1 MKATKD
7 TTPFELIDEGL
18 DNNPYFKREYP
29 MVRDGSPLCWA
40 FYVQMVPTMCEQE
53 VINNFFQNLSHPGD
67 PLFQHLN
74 DLVLE
79 PHEHKDLAAYLLK
92 TYQLLDASMC
102 SDIEEFANAFTNA
115 VETIY
120 GEQDDFAMP
129 TDNPIWDATVSN
141 VPSAPRSMAILGLF
155 IDDFSPD
162 NLEATLHNQIPSQR
176 MYSNP
181 STSERVVEVEKQRM
195 YAARVAALTEIFKL
209 CDTIFNEEKHELDP
223 QTLSIIVEDIN
234 NKHMNTPELPDWA
247 ITKPAREPKEP
258 KPVMPTVP
266 NVEPKPAVP
275 PAPKAE
281 PVVPPAPKVEP
292 KPVVPP
298 APNVEPKPTVPPPA
312 PKAEPVVPPA
322 PKVEPKP
329 VIPPAPKVEP
339 KPAALPAPKVEP
351 KPVIPPAPKVEP
363 KPAVL
368 PAPKVEP
375 KPAALPAPKVEP
387 KPVVPP
393 APKVEPKP
401 VVPPAP
407 KVEPKP
413 VVPPAPKVEPKAVVP
428 PGGVVVSE
436 EPAPTAPAA
445 PAPVVPATAA
455 PAAGD
460 DSDLGD
466 IVIGEPEP
474 EEIPSEE
481 PAADEDSSS
490 LDGDMDKGA
499 LPPGT
504 PAASARRINV
514 PQQVLMEI
522 YNHAGSREQI
532 TDALRHVE
540 QDIMDNTPNAQFLV
554 RFVPGVTQE
563 VIKDILVNRTASGRY
578 INRSTGR
585 TGDAIPHT
593 NLTGGSTYTAG
604 TRTRA
609 LGPVEVPPGF
619 AQENSS
625 VLWDEPVITTMG
637 YPFINFGAPE
647 IYTIL
652 KDKDEKRVKQAYKK
666 LKKQLKKVGL
676 SDPIKV
682 LKDFKNSAGVPCAI
696 NRLTVDSSD
705 LLETGNA
712 NILATVYP
720 RAASTIRAAIGTIPL
735 TRDFIVEMYKVL
747 SPTKGARIY
756 MDALGMS
763 EDEYADT
770 LNTEGRPPIYIFI
783 PKEKLSFKKAPAGF
797 IARLFTS
804 SKKPTLVEAKIG
816 THSGG
821 FVMPFKT
828 AQMLFT
834 EI

>member
-1 MKATKD
+1 MIEPITTKFDEKAKDDPTKKVKTILGKSDPNQVRHKVFVGTDPRVWDVIYLQLANAGVSQETINEVYDDVRGGTLNLEPNPLALHLLARYKLAELNSSDDANSVLETLSNAFDVIGNHGEFLHHPSLETLEDSNPDAYQALGILSLFSPEISETVQTTDTDDKDRLMAAANMAAKCVNAEVPLTDDNIKQIEGTLTGDIKVAHSAGMPNKATS
-7 TTPFELIDEGL
+7 TPGGL
-18 DNNPYFKREYP
+18 PPVSNSSEADLDLGDIIPKSRKKSKPVKEEHP
-29 MVRDGSPLCWA
+29 
-40 FYVQMVPTMCEQE
+40 VP
-53 VINNFFQNLSHPGD
+53 V
-67 PLFQHLN
+67 
-74 DLVLE
+74 
-79 PHEHKDLAAYLLK
+79 A
-92 TYQLLDASMC
+92 
-102 SDIEEFANAFTNA
+102 EEKPA
-115 VETIY
+115 VET
-120 GEQDDFAMP
+120 P
-129 TDNPIWDATVSN
+129 
-141 VPSAPRSMAILGLF
+141 APPMG
-155 IDDFSPD
+155 
-162 NLEATLHNQIPSQR
+162 
-176 MYSNP
+176 
-181 STSERVVEVEKQRM
+181 
-195 YAARVAALTEIFKL
+195 
-209 CDTIFNEEKHELDP
+209 
-223 QTLSIIVEDIN
+223 
-234 NKHMNTPELPDWA
+234 
-247 ITKPAREPKEP
+247 TKPISASSKPPVDIEPPATPPEIP
-258 KPVMPTVP
+258 PEV
-266 NVEPKPAVP
+266 KPAEP
-275 PAPKAE
+275 PT
-281 PVVPPAPKVEP
+281 PKVEP

-298 APNVEPKPTVPPPA
+298 AP
-312 PKAEPVVPPA
+312 
-322 PKVEPKP
+322 KVEPT
-329 VIPPAPKVEP
+329 
-339 KPAALPAPKVEP
+339 
-351 KPVIPPAPKVEP
+351 
-363 KPAVL
+363 
-368 PAPKVEP
+368 
-375 KPAALPAPKVEP
+375 
-387 KPVVPP
+387 PVVPP

-407 KVEPKP
+407 KAKPKPVIPPSQKAEPKPVVPSSPKVEPKP
-413 VVPPAPKVEPKAVVP
+413 VVPPATKAEPKSTD
-428 PGGVVVSE
+428 GVAVSE
-436 EPAPTAPAA
+436 EPVPTAPTAPEA
-445 PAPVVPATAA
+445 PAATAA
-455 PAAGD
+455 SD
-460 DSDLGD
+460 DLSG
-466 IVIGEPEP
+466 IVINETEP
-474 EEIPSEE
+474 EEIPVSEK
-481 PAADEDSSS
+481 PARAELPVDSGDS
-490 LDGDMDKGA
+490 DNDMDKGA

-504 PAASARRINV
+504 PAAPARRINV

-522 YNHAGSREQI
+522 YSHAGSREQI
-532 TDALRHVE
+532 TDALRQVE

-563 VIKDILVNRTASGRY
+563 IIKDILTNRTDSGRY
-578 INRSTGR
+578 INRSAGR

-682 LKDFKNSAGVPCAI
+682 LKDFKNSVGVPCAI
-696 NRLTVDSSD
+696 NRLTIDSSD

-712 NILATVYP
+712 NVLATVYP

-828 AQMLFT
+828 TQMLFT

>member
-1 MKATKD
+1 MKAIKD
-7 TTPFELIDEGL
+7 ATPFELIDERL

-29 MVRDGSPLCWA
+29 MVRGGSPLCWA

-53 VINNFFQNLSHPGD
+53 VINNFFQNLSHPED

-92 TYQLLDASMC
+92 TYQLLDASMGT
-102 SDIEEFANAFTNA
+102 DIEEFANAFTNA

-120 GEQDDFAMP
+120 GERDDFAMP

-162 NLEATLHNQIPSQR
+162 NLEATMHNQIPSQR

-195 YAARVAALTEIFKL
+195 YAARVAALTQIFKL

-234 NKHMNTPELPDWA
+234 NKYMNTPELPDWA
-247 ITKPAREPKEP
+247 ITKPARIPKEP
-258 KPVMPTVP
+258 KPVVP
-266 NVEPKPAVP
+266 PAPKVEPKPVVP

-298 APNVEPKPTVPPPA
+298 APKVEPKPVVPPTPKVEPKPAVPPTPKVEPKPVTPTTPKMEPKPAVLPA
-312 PKAEPVVPPA
+312 PKVEPKPVVPPA

-351 KPVIPPAPKVEP
+351 KPA
-363 KPAVL
+363 
-368 PAPKVEP
+368 
-375 KPAALPAPKVEP
+375 
-387 KPVVPP
+387 VPP
-393 APKVEPKP
+393 APKADAKP
-401 VVPPAP
+401 AD
-407 KVEPKP
+407 
-413 VVPPAPKVEPKAVVP
+413 
-428 PGGVVVSE
+428 GVAVSE
-436 EPAPTAPAA
+436 EPVPTAPTAPTA
-445 PAPVVPATAA
+445 PEA
-455 PAAGD
+455 PAAPDASD
-460 DSDLGD
+460 DLSG
-466 IVIGEPEP
+466 IVINETEP
-474 EEIPSEE
+474 EEIPVSEK
-481 PAADEDSSS
+481 PASAELPVDSGDS
-490 LDGDMDKGA
+490 DNDMDKGA

-504 PAASARRINV
+504 PAAPARRINV

-532 TDALRHVE
+532 TDALRQVE

-563 VIKDILVNRTASGRY
+563 IIKDILVNRTASGRY
-578 INRSTGR
+578 VNRSAGR

-625 VLWDEPVITTMG
+625 VLWDDPVITTMG

-682 LKDFKNSAGVPCAI
+682 LKDFKNSVGVPCAI
-696 NRLTVDSSD
+696 NRLTIDSSD

-712 NILATVYP
+712 NVLATVYP
-720 RAASTIRAAIGTIPL
+720 RATSTMQAAIGTIPL

-747 SPTKGARIY
+747 SPTKGAKIY
-756 MDALGMS
+756 MDTLGMT

-783 PKEKLSFKKAPAGF
+783 PKEKLRFKKAPAGF

-804 SKKPTLVEAKIG
+804 NKKPTLVETKIG

-828 AQMLFT
+828 TQILFT
-834 EI
+834 EL

>member
-1 MKATKD
+1 MKAMKD
-7 TTPFELIDEGL
+7 ATPFELIDEEL
-18 DNNPYFKREYP
+18 ENNPYFKREYP
-29 MVRDGSPLCWA
+29 MVRGGSPLCWA
-40 FYVQMVPTMCEQE
+40 FYVQMVPTLCDQE
-53 VINNFFQNLSHPGD
+53 VINNFFQNLSHPED

-92 TYQLLDASMC
+92 TYQLIDASMGN
-102 SDIEEFANAFTNA
+102 DIEEFANVFTNA

-120 GEQDDFAMP
+120 GERDDFAMP

-176 MYSNP
+176 MYGSP

-195 YAARVAALTEIFKL
+195 YAARVAALTQIFKL
-209 CDTIFNEEKHELDP
+209 CDTIFDEEKHELDP

-234 NKHMNTPELPDWA
+234 NKYMNTPELPDWA
-247 ITKPAREPKEP
+247 IDTPASKPDIPDTTAIE
-258 KPVMPTVP
+258 
-266 NVEPKPAVP
+266 
-275 PAPKAE
+275 
-281 PVVPPAPKVEP
+281 PPAPKVEP
-292 KPVVPP
+292 K
-298 APNVEPKPTVPPPA
+298 VEPKPVA
-312 PKAEPVVPPA
+312 PPA
-322 PKVEPKP
+322 PKVE
-329 VIPPAPKVEP
+329 
-339 KPAALPAPKVEP
+339 
-351 KPVIPPAPKVEP
+351 
-363 KPAVL
+363 
-368 PAPKVEP
+368 PKVEP

-393 APKVEPKP
+393 
-401 VVPPAP
+401 
-407 KVEPKP
+407 
-413 VVPPAPKVEPKAVVP
+413 
-428 PGGVVVSE
+428 GG
-436 EPAPTAPAA
+436 
-445 PAPVVPATAA
+445 
-455 PAAGD
+455 G
-460 DSDLGD
+460 DSDLGG
-466 IVIGEPEP
+466 IVIGEPESK
-474 EEIPSEE
+474 EIPTEE
-481 PAADEDSSS
+481 PAADADSGVLGGEMDED
-490 LDGDMDKGA
+490 A
-499 LPPGT
+499 LPPDT
-504 PAASARRINV
+504 PAAPARRINV
-514 PQQVLMEI
+514 PQRVLMEI
-522 YNHAGSREQI
+522 YNHASSRDQI

-563 VIKDILVNRTASGRY
+563 IIKDILVNRTASGRY

-593 NLTGGSTYTAG
+593 NLTGGSTYTAA

-609 LGPVEVPPGF
+609 IGPVEVPPGF

-625 VLWDEPVITTMG
+625 VLWDEPVITSMG

-652 KDKDEKRVKQAYKK
+652 KDKDEKRRKQAYKK

-682 LKDFKNSAGVPCAI
+682 LKDFKNSVGVPCAI
-696 NRLTVDSSD
+696 NRLTIDSSD

-712 NILATVYP
+712 NVLATVYP
-720 RAASTIRAAIGTIPL
+720 RATSTMQAAIGTIPL

-747 SPTKGARIY
+747 SPTKGAKIY
-756 MDALGMS
+756 MDTLGMT
-763 EDEYADT
+763 EDEYADM

-783 PKEKLSFKKAPAGF
+783 PKEKLRFKKAPAGF

-804 SKKPTLVEAKIG
+804 NKKPTLVEAKIG

-828 AQMLFT
+828 TRILFT
-834 EI
+834 EV

>member
-1 MKATKD
+1 MMIEPITTKFDEKAKDDPTKKVKTILGKSDPNQVRHKVFVGTDPRVWDVIYLQLANAGVSQETINEVYDDVRGGTLNLEPNPLALHLLARYKLAELNSRDDTNSVLETISDAFDIIGNHGEFPHNPSLETLEDTNPDAYQALGILSLFSPEISETVQTTDTDDKDRLMAAANMAARCVNAEVPLTDDNIKQIEGTLTGDIKIAHSADMSNKATS
-7 TTPFELIDEGL
+7 TPGGL
-18 DNNPYFKREYP
+18 PPVSNSSEADLDLGDIIPKSRKKTKPVKEEPPVPAEEENP
-29 MVRDGSPLCWA
+29 
-40 FYVQMVPTMCEQE
+40 
-53 VINNFFQNLSHPGD
+53 
-67 PLFQHLN
+67 
-74 DLVLE
+74 
-79 PHEHKDLAAYLLK
+79 
-92 TYQLLDASMC
+92 
-102 SDIEEFANAFTNA
+102 A
-115 VETIY
+115 VET
-120 GEQDDFAMP
+120 P
-129 TDNPIWDATVSN
+129 TPPMGTEPISVSSK
-141 VPSAPRSMAILGLF
+141 PP
-155 IDDFSPD
+155 
-162 NLEATLHNQIPSQR
+162 EIP
-176 MYSNP
+176 P
-181 STSERVVEVEKQRM
+181 EVKPVE
-195 YAARVAALTEIFKL
+195 
-209 CDTIFNEEKHELDP
+209 P
-223 QTLSIIVEDIN
+223 
-234 NKHMNTPELPDWA
+234 
-247 ITKPAREPKEP
+247 PAHQVEP
-258 KPVMPTVP
+258 KPVAPPSPKAEPKPIVP
-266 NVEPKPAVP
+266 PVPKVEPKPVVTPSPKVDPNPVVPAAPKIEPKPALTSAPKVEPKPAVP

-281 PVVPPAPKVEP
+281 A
-292 KPVVPP
+292 
-298 APNVEPKPTVPPPA
+298 
-312 PKAEPVVPPA
+312 
-322 PKVEPKP
+322 
-329 VIPPAPKVEP
+329 
-339 KPAALPAPKVEP
+339 KPAD
-351 KPVIPPAPKVEP
+351 
-363 KPAVL
+363 
-368 PAPKVEP
+368 
-375 KPAALPAPKVEP
+375 
-387 KPVVPP
+387 
-393 APKVEPKP
+393 
-401 VVPPAP
+401 
-407 KVEPKP
+407 
-413 VVPPAPKVEPKAVVP
+413 
-428 PGGVVVSE
+428 GVAVSE
-436 EPAPTAPAA
+436 EPVPTAPTDPEAPAA
-445 PAPVVPATAA
+445 PAAS
-455 PAAGD
+455 D
-460 DSDLGD
+460 DLSG
-466 IVIGEPEP
+466 IVINETEP
-474 EEIPSEE
+474 EEIPVSEK
-481 PAADEDSSS
+481 PARAELPVDSGDS
-490 LDGDMDKGA
+490 DNDMDKGA

-504 PAASARRINV
+504 PAAPARRINV

-532 TDALRHVE
+532 TDALRQVE

-554 RFVPGVTQE
+554 RFVPGITQE
-563 VIKDILVNRTASGRY
+563 IIKDILTNRTDSGRY
-578 INRSTGR
+578 INRSAGR

-720 RAASTIRAAIGTIPL
+720 RAASTMQAAIGTIPL

-756 MDALGMS
+756 MDTLGMT

-783 PKEKLSFKKAPAGF
+783 PKEKLRFKKAPAGF

-804 SKKPTLVEAKIG
+804 NKKPTLVEAKIG

-828 AQMLFT
+828 TQILFT
-834 EI
+834 EL

>member
-1 MKATKD
+1 MKAMKD
-7 TTPFELIDEGL
+7 ATPFELIDERL

-40 FYVQMVPTMCEQE
+40 FYVQMVPTMCEQK
-53 VINNFFQNLSHPGD
+53 VINNFFQNLSHPED
-67 PLFQHLN
+67 PLFQQLN

-92 TYQLLDASMC
+92 TYQLLDASMGI
-102 SDIEEFANAFTNA
+102 DIEEFANAFTNA
-115 VETIY
+115 LETIY
-120 GEQDDFAMP
+120 GERDDFVMP

-155 IDDFSPD
+155 IDEFSPD

-223 QTLSIIVEDIN
+223 QTFSIIVEDIN

-247 ITKPAREPKEP
+247 ITKPARIPKEP
-258 KPVMPTVP
+258 K
-266 NVEPKPAVP
+266 
-275 PAPKAE
+275 

-292 KPVVPP
+292 KHVVPP
-298 APNVEPKPTVPPPA
+298 AT
-312 PKAEPVVPPA
+312 
-322 PKVEPKP
+322 KVEPKP
-329 VIPPAPKVEP
+329 VVPPTPKVEP
-339 KPAALPAPKVEP
+339 KPAAL
-351 KPVIPPAPKVEP
+351 PAPKVEP

-387 KPVVPP
+387 KPAALP

-401 VVPPAP
+401 AVLPAP

-413 VVPPAPKVEPKAVVP
+413 AAIPAPKVEPKPAALPALKVEPKPVVTPAPKVEPKAVGDVI
-428 PGGVVVSE
+428 VSE
-436 EPAPTAPAA
+436 EPAPAAPAA
-445 PAPVVPATAA
+445 PAGAPVTTGTPPA
-455 PAAGD
+455 GG

-481 PAADEDSSS
+481 PAADADSSVS
-490 LDGDMDKGA
+490 DSDMDKGA

-504 PAASARRINV
+504 PAAPARRINV

-532 TDALRHVE
+532 TDALRQVE

-563 VIKDILVNRTASGRY
+563 IIKDILTNRTDSGRY
-578 INRSTGR
+578 INRSAGR
-585 TGDAIPHT
+585 TGDAIPYT

-756 MDALGMS
+756 MDTLGMT

-783 PKEKLSFKKAPAGF
+783 PKEKLRFKKAPAGF

-804 SKKPTLVEAKIG
+804 SKKPTLVESKIG

-828 AQMLFT
+828 TQILFT
-834 EI
+834 EL

>member
-1 MKATKD
+1 MMIEPITTKFYEKAKDDPTKKVKTILGKSDPNQVRHKVFVGTDPRVWDVIYLQLANAGVSQETINEVYDDVRGGTLNLEPNPLALHLLARYKLAELNSRDDTNSVLETISDAFDIIGNHGEFPHNPSLETLEDTNPDAYQALGILSLFSPEISETVQTTDTDDKDRLMAAANMAARCVNAEVPLTDDNIKQIEGTLTGDIKIAHSADMSNKATS
-7 TTPFELIDEGL
+7 TPGGL
-18 DNNPYFKREYP
+18 PPVSNSSEADLDLGDIIPKSRKKTKPVKEEPPVPAEEENP
-29 MVRDGSPLCWA
+29 
-40 FYVQMVPTMCEQE
+40 
-53 VINNFFQNLSHPGD
+53 
-67 PLFQHLN
+67 
-74 DLVLE
+74 
-79 PHEHKDLAAYLLK
+79 
-92 TYQLLDASMC
+92 
-102 SDIEEFANAFTNA
+102 A
-115 VETIY
+115 VET
-120 GEQDDFAMP
+120 P
-129 TDNPIWDATVSN
+129 TPPMGTEPISVSSK
-141 VPSAPRSMAILGLF
+141 PP
-155 IDDFSPD
+155 
-162 NLEATLHNQIPSQR
+162 EIP
-176 MYSNP
+176 P
-181 STSERVVEVEKQRM
+181 EVKPVEPHAHQV
-195 YAARVAALTEIFKL
+195 
-209 CDTIFNEEKHELDP
+209 
-223 QTLSIIVEDIN
+223 
-234 NKHMNTPELPDWA
+234 
-247 ITKPAREPKEP
+247 EP
-258 KPVMPTVP
+258 KPVAPPSPKAEPKPIVP
-266 NVEPKPAVP
+266 PVPKVEPKPVVTPSPKVDPNPVVPAAPKIEPKPALTSAPKVEPKPAVP

-281 PVVPPAPKVEP
+281 A
-292 KPVVPP
+292 
-298 APNVEPKPTVPPPA
+298 
-312 PKAEPVVPPA
+312 
-322 PKVEPKP
+322 
-329 VIPPAPKVEP
+329 
-339 KPAALPAPKVEP
+339 KPAD
-351 KPVIPPAPKVEP
+351 
-363 KPAVL
+363 
-368 PAPKVEP
+368 
-375 KPAALPAPKVEP
+375 
-387 KPVVPP
+387 
-393 APKVEPKP
+393 
-401 VVPPAP
+401 
-407 KVEPKP
+407 
-413 VVPPAPKVEPKAVVP
+413 
-428 PGGVVVSE
+428 GVAVSE
-436 EPAPTAPAA
+436 EPVPTAPTDPEAPAA
-445 PAPVVPATAA
+445 PAAS
-455 PAAGD
+455 D
-460 DSDLGD
+460 DLSG
-466 IVIGEPEP
+466 IVINETEP
-474 EEIPSEE
+474 EEIPVSEK
-481 PAADEDSSS
+481 PARAELPVDSGDS
-490 LDGDMDKGA
+490 DNDMDKGA

-504 PAASARRINV
+504 PAAPARRINV

-532 TDALRHVE
+532 TDALRQVE

-554 RFVPGVTQE
+554 RFVPGITQE
-563 VIKDILVNRTASGRY
+563 IIKDILANRTDSGRY
-578 INRSTGR
+578 INRSAGR

-720 RAASTIRAAIGTIPL
+720 RATSTMQAAIGTIPL

-756 MDALGMS
+756 MDTLGMT

-783 PKEKLSFKKAPAGF
+783 PKEKLRFKKAPAGF

-804 SKKPTLVEAKIG
+804 NKKPTLVEAKIG

-828 AQMLFT
+828 TQILFT
-834 EI
+834 EL

>member
-1 MKATKD
+1 MFVDTDPRVWDVVYLQLANAGVSQETINEVYDDVRGGTLNLEPNPLALHLLARYKLAELNSRDDTNSVLETISDAFDIIGNHGEFPHNPSLETLEDTNPDAYQALGILSLFSPEISETVQTTDTDDKDRLMAAANMATKCVNAEVPLTDDNIKQIEGTLTGDIKVAHSAGMPNKATS
-7 TTPFELIDEGL
+7 TPGGL
-18 DNNPYFKREYP
+18 PPVSNSSEADLDLDDIIPKSRKKTKPVKEEP
-29 MVRDGSPLCWA
+29 P
-40 FYVQMVPTMCEQE
+40 VP
-53 VINNFFQNLSHPGD
+53 
-67 PLFQHLN
+67 
-74 DLVLE
+74 
-79 PHEHKDLAAYLLK
+79 A
-92 TYQLLDASMC
+92 
-102 SDIEEFANAFTNA
+102 EEEKPA
-115 VETIY
+115 VETPAPPM
-120 GEQDDFAMP
+120 GTE
-129 TDNPIWDATVSN
+129 PISVSSKPPADIEPPAT
-141 VPSAPRSMAILGLF
+141 PPEI
-155 IDDFSPD
+155 SP
-162 NLEATLHNQIPSQR
+162 
-176 MYSNP
+176 
-181 STSERVVEVEKQRM
+181 EV
-195 YAARVAALTEIFKL
+195 
-209 CDTIFNEEKHELDP
+209 
-223 QTLSIIVEDIN
+223 
-234 NKHMNTPELPDWA
+234 
-247 ITKPAREPKEP
+247 KPAEPPTPQVEP
-258 KPVMPTVP
+258 KPVVQPSP
-266 NVEPKPAVP
+266 KVEPKPIVPPSPKVDPKPAGTTFPKAESKPVVPSSLKVEPKQVVP

-281 PVVPPAPKVEP
+281 A
-292 KPVVPP
+292 
-298 APNVEPKPTVPPPA
+298 
-312 PKAEPVVPPA
+312 
-322 PKVEPKP
+322 
-329 VIPPAPKVEP
+329 
-339 KPAALPAPKVEP
+339 KPAD
-351 KPVIPPAPKVEP
+351 
-363 KPAVL
+363 
-368 PAPKVEP
+368 
-375 KPAALPAPKVEP
+375 
-387 KPVVPP
+387 
-393 APKVEPKP
+393 
-401 VVPPAP
+401 
-407 KVEPKP
+407 
-413 VVPPAPKVEPKAVVP
+413 
-428 PGGVVVSE
+428 GVAVSE
-436 EPAPTAPAA
+436 EPVPTAPTAPEAPAA
-445 PAPVVPATAA
+445 PAAS
-455 PAAGD
+455 D
-460 DSDLGD
+460 DLSG
-466 IVIGEPEP
+466 IVINETEP
-474 EEIPSEE
+474 EEIPVSEK
-481 PAADEDSSS
+481 PARAELPVDSGDS
-490 LDGDMDKGA
+490 DNDMDKGA

-504 PAASARRINV
+504 PAAPARRINV

-532 TDALRHVE
+532 TDALRQVE

-563 VIKDILVNRTASGRY
+563 IIKDILTNRTDSGRY
-578 INRSTGR
+578 INRSAGR

-593 NLTGGSTYTAG
+593 NLTGGSTYTAA

-682 LKDFKNSAGVPCAI
+682 LKDFKNSVGVPCAI
-696 NRLTVDSSD
+696 NRLTIDSSD

-712 NILATVYP
+712 NVLATVYP
-720 RAASTIRAAIGTIPL
+720 RATSTMQAAIGTIPL

-828 AQMLFT
+828 TQMLFT
-834 EI
+834 EL

>member
-1 MKATKD
+1 MMIEPITTKFDEKAKDDPTKKVKTILGKSDPNQVRHKVFVGTDPRVWDVIYLQLANAGVSQETINEVYDDVRGGTLNLEPNPLALHLLARYKLAELNSMDDTNSVLETISDAFDIIGNHGEFPHNPSLETLEDTNPDAYQALGILSLFSPEISETVQTTDTDDKDRLMAAANMAARCVNAEVPLTDDNIKQIEGTLTGDIKIAHSADMSNKATS
-7 TTPFELIDEGL
+7 TPGGL
-18 DNNPYFKREYP
+18 PPVSNSSEADLDLGDIIPKSRKKTKPVKEEP
-29 MVRDGSPLCWA
+29 P
-40 FYVQMVPTMCEQE
+40 VP
-53 VINNFFQNLSHPGD
+53 
-67 PLFQHLN
+67 
-74 DLVLE
+74 
-79 PHEHKDLAAYLLK
+79 A
-92 TYQLLDASMC
+92 
-102 SDIEEFANAFTNA
+102 EEEKPA
-115 VETIY
+115 VET
-120 GEQDDFAMP
+120 P
-129 TDNPIWDATVSN
+129 TPPMGAEPISVSSK
-141 VPSAPRSMAILGLF
+141 PP
-155 IDDFSPD
+155 
-162 NLEATLHNQIPSQR
+162 EIP
-176 MYSNP
+176 P
-181 STSERVVEVEKQRM
+181 EVKPVE
-195 YAARVAALTEIFKL
+195 
-209 CDTIFNEEKHELDP
+209 P
-223 QTLSIIVEDIN
+223 
-234 NKHMNTPELPDWA
+234 
-247 ITKPAREPKEP
+247 PAHQVEP
-258 KPVMPTVP
+258 KPVAPPSPKAEPKPIVP
-266 NVEPKPAVP
+266 PVPKVEPKPVVTPSPKVDPNPVVSAAPKIEPKPALTSAPKVEPKPAVP

-281 PVVPPAPKVEP
+281 A
-292 KPVVPP
+292 
-298 APNVEPKPTVPPPA
+298 
-312 PKAEPVVPPA
+312 
-322 PKVEPKP
+322 
-329 VIPPAPKVEP
+329 
-339 KPAALPAPKVEP
+339 KPAD
-351 KPVIPPAPKVEP
+351 
-363 KPAVL
+363 
-368 PAPKVEP
+368 
-375 KPAALPAPKVEP
+375 
-387 KPVVPP
+387 
-393 APKVEPKP
+393 
-401 VVPPAP
+401 
-407 KVEPKP
+407 
-413 VVPPAPKVEPKAVVP
+413 
-428 PGGVVVSE
+428 GVAVSE
-436 EPAPTAPAA
+436 EPVPTAPTAPEAPAA
-445 PAPVVPATAA
+445 PAAS
-455 PAAGD
+455 D
-460 DSDLGD
+460 DLSG
-466 IVIGEPEP
+466 IVINETEP
-474 EEIPSEE
+474 EEIPVSEK
-481 PAADEDSSS
+481 PARAELPVDSGDS
-490 LDGDMDKGA
+490 DNDMDKGA

-504 PAASARRINV
+504 PAAPARRINV

-532 TDALRHVE
+532 TDALRQVE

-554 RFVPGVTQE
+554 RVVPGVTQE
-563 VIKDILVNRTASGRY
+563 IIKDILTNRTDSGRY
-578 INRSTGR
+578 INRSAGR

-756 MDALGMS
+756 MDTLGMT

-783 PKEKLSFKKAPAGF
+783 PKEKLRFKKAPAGF

-804 SKKPTLVEAKIG
+804 NKKPTLVESKIG

-828 AQMLFT
+828 TQILFT
-834 EI
+834 EL

>member
-1 MKATKD
+1 MMIEPITTKFDEKAKDDPTKKVKTILGKSDPNQVRHKVFVGTDPRVWDVIYLQLANAGVSQETINEVYDDVRGGTLNLEPNPLALHLLARYKLAELNSMDDTNSVLETISDAFDIIGNHGEFPHNPSLETLEDTNPDAYQALGILSLFSPEISETVQTTDTDDKDRLMAAANMAARCVNAEVPLTDDNIKQIEGTLTGDIKIAHSADMSNKATS
-7 TTPFELIDEGL
+7 TPGGL
-18 DNNPYFKREYP
+18 PPVSNSSEADLDLGDIIPKSRKKTKPVKEEP
-29 MVRDGSPLCWA
+29 P
-40 FYVQMVPTMCEQE
+40 VP
-53 VINNFFQNLSHPGD
+53 
-67 PLFQHLN
+67 
-74 DLVLE
+74 
-79 PHEHKDLAAYLLK
+79 A
-92 TYQLLDASMC
+92 
-102 SDIEEFANAFTNA
+102 EEEKPA
-115 VETIY
+115 VET
-120 GEQDDFAMP
+120 P
-129 TDNPIWDATVSN
+129 TPPMGAEPISVSSK
-141 VPSAPRSMAILGLF
+141 PP
-155 IDDFSPD
+155 
-162 NLEATLHNQIPSQR
+162 EIP
-176 MYSNP
+176 P
-181 STSERVVEVEKQRM
+181 EVKPVE
-195 YAARVAALTEIFKL
+195 
-209 CDTIFNEEKHELDP
+209 P
-223 QTLSIIVEDIN
+223 
-234 NKHMNTPELPDWA
+234 
-247 ITKPAREPKEP
+247 PAHQVEP
-258 KPVMPTVP
+258 KPVAPPSPKAEPQPIVP
-266 NVEPKPAVP
+266 PVPKVEPKPVVTPSPKVDPNPVVPAAPKIEPKPALTSAPKVEPKPAVP

-281 PVVPPAPKVEP
+281 A
-292 KPVVPP
+292 
-298 APNVEPKPTVPPPA
+298 
-312 PKAEPVVPPA
+312 
-322 PKVEPKP
+322 
-329 VIPPAPKVEP
+329 
-339 KPAALPAPKVEP
+339 KPAD
-351 KPVIPPAPKVEP
+351 
-363 KPAVL
+363 
-368 PAPKVEP
+368 
-375 KPAALPAPKVEP
+375 
-387 KPVVPP
+387 
-393 APKVEPKP
+393 
-401 VVPPAP
+401 
-407 KVEPKP
+407 
-413 VVPPAPKVEPKAVVP
+413 
-428 PGGVVVSE
+428 GVAVSE
-436 EPAPTAPAA
+436 EPVPTAPTAPEAPAA
-445 PAPVVPATAA
+445 PAAS
-455 PAAGD
+455 D
-460 DSDLGD
+460 DLSG
-466 IVIGEPEP
+466 IVINETEP
-474 EEIPSEE
+474 EEIPVSEK
-481 PAADEDSSS
+481 PARAELPVDSGDS
-490 LDGDMDKGA
+490 DNDMDKGA

-504 PAASARRINV
+504 PAAPARRINV

-532 TDALRHVE
+532 TDALRQVE

-554 RFVPGVTQE
+554 RVVPGVTQE
-563 VIKDILVNRTASGRY
+563 IIKDILTNRTDSGRY
-578 INRSTGR
+578 INRSAGR

-756 MDALGMS
+756 MDTLGMT

-783 PKEKLSFKKAPAGF
+783 PKEKLRFKKAPAGF

-804 SKKPTLVEAKIG
+804 NKKPTLVESKIG

-828 AQMLFT
+828 TQILFT
-834 EI
+834 EL

>member
-1 MKATKD
+1 MMIKPITTKNDETANDDAIKTVKNKEGKTKKVNTLLGKYDPNQVRRKVFIDTDPRVWDVIYLQLANAGVSQETINEVYDDVRGGTLNLEPNPLALHLLARYKLAELNSRDDTNSVLETISDAFDIIGNHGEFPHNPSLETLEDTNPDAYQALGILSLFSPEISETVQTTDTDDKDRLMAAANMAARCVNAEVPLTDDNIKQIEGTLTGDIKVAHSAGMPNKATS
-7 TTPFELIDEGL
+7 TPGGL
-18 DNNPYFKREYP
+18 PPVSNSSEADLDLGDIIPKSRKKTKPVKEEP
-29 MVRDGSPLCWA
+29 P
-40 FYVQMVPTMCEQE
+40 VP
-53 VINNFFQNLSHPGD
+53 
-67 PLFQHLN
+67 
-74 DLVLE
+74 
-79 PHEHKDLAAYLLK
+79 A
-92 TYQLLDASMC
+92 
-102 SDIEEFANAFTNA
+102 EEEKPA
-115 VETIY
+115 VET
-120 GEQDDFAMP
+120 P
-129 TDNPIWDATVSN
+129 TPPMGTEPI
-141 VPSAPRSMAILGLF
+141 SASSKP
-155 IDDFSPD
+155 P
-162 NLEATLHNQIPSQR
+162 EIP
-176 MYSNP
+176 P
-181 STSERVVEVEKQRM
+181 EVKPVE
-195 YAARVAALTEIFKL
+195 
-209 CDTIFNEEKHELDP
+209 P
-223 QTLSIIVEDIN
+223 
-234 NKHMNTPELPDWA
+234 
-247 ITKPAREPKEP
+247 PAHQVEP
-258 KPVMPTVP
+258 KPVAPPSPKAEPKPIVP
-266 NVEPKPAVP
+266 PVPKVEPKPVVTPSPKVDPNPVVPAAPKIEPKPALTSVPKVEPKPAVP

-281 PVVPPAPKVEP
+281 A
-292 KPVVPP
+292 
-298 APNVEPKPTVPPPA
+298 
-312 PKAEPVVPPA
+312 
-322 PKVEPKP
+322 
-329 VIPPAPKVEP
+329 
-339 KPAALPAPKVEP
+339 KPAD
-351 KPVIPPAPKVEP
+351 
-363 KPAVL
+363 
-368 PAPKVEP
+368 
-375 KPAALPAPKVEP
+375 
-387 KPVVPP
+387 
-393 APKVEPKP
+393 
-401 VVPPAP
+401 
-407 KVEPKP
+407 
-413 VVPPAPKVEPKAVVP
+413 
-428 PGGVVVSE
+428 GVTVSE
-436 EPAPTAPAA
+436 EPVPTAPTAPEAPAA
-445 PAPVVPATAA
+445 PAAS
-455 PAAGD
+455 D
-460 DSDLGD
+460 DLSG
-466 IVIGEPEP
+466 IVINEPEP
-474 EEIPSEE
+474 EEIPVSEK
-481 PAADEDSSS
+481 PASAELPVDSGDS
-490 LDGDMDKGA
+490 DNDMDKGA

-504 PAASARRINV
+504 PAAPARRINV

-532 TDALRHVE
+532 TDALRQVE

-563 VIKDILVNRTASGRY
+563 IIKDILTNRTDSGRY
-578 INRSTGR
+578 INRSAGR

-696 NRLTVDSSD
+696 NRLTIDSSD

-712 NILATVYP
+712 NVLATVYP
-720 RAASTIRAAIGTIPL
+720 RATSTMQAAIGTIPL

-756 MDALGMS
+756 MDTLGMT

-783 PKEKLSFKKAPAGF
+783 PKEKLRFKKAPAGF

-804 SKKPTLVEAKIG
+804 NKKPTLVEAKIG

-828 AQMLFT
+828 TQMLFT

>member
-1 MKATKD
+1 MKAIKD
-7 TTPFELIDEGL
+7 ATPFELIDERL

-29 MVRDGSPLCWA
+29 MVRGGSPLCWA

-53 VINNFFQNLSHPGD
+53 VINNFFQNLSHPEV

-92 TYQLLDASMC
+92 TYQLLDASMGT
-102 SDIEEFANAFTNA
+102 DIEEFANAFTNA

-120 GEQDDFAMP
+120 GERDDFAMP

-195 YAARVAALTEIFKL
+195 YAARVAALTQIFKL

-234 NKHMNTPELPDWA
+234 NKYMNTPELPDWA
-247 ITKPAREPKEP
+247 ITKPARIPKEP
-258 KPVMPTVP
+258 KPV
-266 NVEPKPAVP
+266 VP

-298 APNVEPKPTVPPPA
+298 APKVEPKPVVPPTPKVEPKHAVPPTPKVEPKPVTPTTPKMEPKPVAPTAPKVEPKPAVLPA
-312 PKAEPVVPPA
+312 PKVEPKPVVPPA

-351 KPVIPPAPKVEP
+351 KPA
-363 KPAVL
+363 
-368 PAPKVEP
+368 
-375 KPAALPAPKVEP
+375 
-387 KPVVPP
+387 VPP
-393 APKVEPKP
+393 APKADAKH
-401 VVPPAP
+401 AD
-407 KVEPKP
+407 
-413 VVPPAPKVEPKAVVP
+413 
-428 PGGVVVSE
+428 GVAVSE
-436 EPAPTAPAA
+436 EPVPTAPTAPTAPEAPAA
-445 PAPVVPATAA
+445 PAAS
-455 PAAGD
+455 D
-460 DSDLGD
+460 DLSG
-466 IVIGEPEP
+466 IVINETEP
-474 EEIPSEE
+474 EEIPVSEK
-481 PAADEDSSS
+481 PASAELPVDSGDS
-490 LDGDMDKGA
+490 DNDMDKGA

-504 PAASARRINV
+504 PAAPARRINV

-532 TDALRHVE
+532 TDALRQVE

-563 VIKDILVNRTASGRY
+563 IIKDILVNRTASGRY

-682 LKDFKNSAGVPCAI
+682 LKDFKNSVGVPCAI
-696 NRLTVDSSD
+696 NRLTIDSSD

-712 NILATVYP
+712 NVPATVYP
-720 RAASTIRAAIGTIPL
+720 RATSTMQAAIGTIPL

-756 MDALGMS
+756 MDTLGMT

-783 PKEKLSFKKAPAGF
+783 PKEKLQFKKAPAGF

-804 SKKPTLVEAKIG
+804 SKKPTLVESKIG

-828 AQMLFT
+828 TQILFT
-834 EI
+834 EL

>member
-1 MKATKD
+1 MIEPITTKFDEKAKDDPTKKVKTILGKSDPNQVRHKVFVGTDPRVWDVIYLQLANAGVSQETINEVYDDVRGGTLNLEPNPLALHLLARYKLAELNSRDDTNSVLETISDAFDIIGNHGEFPHNPSLETLEDTNPDAYQALGILSLFSPEISETVQTTDTDDKDRLMAAANMAARCVNAEVPLTDDNIKQIEGTLTGDIKVAHSAGMPNKATS
-7 TTPFELIDEGL
+7 TPGGL
-18 DNNPYFKREYP
+18 PPVSNSSEADLDLDDIIPKSRKKTKPVKEEP
-29 MVRDGSPLCWA
+29 P
-40 FYVQMVPTMCEQE
+40 VP
-53 VINNFFQNLSHPGD
+53 
-67 PLFQHLN
+67 
-74 DLVLE
+74 
-79 PHEHKDLAAYLLK
+79 A
-92 TYQLLDASMC
+92 
-102 SDIEEFANAFTNA
+102 EEEKPA
-115 VETIY
+115 VETPAPPM
-120 GEQDDFAMP
+120 GTE
-129 TDNPIWDATVSN
+129 PISASSKPPADIEPPAT
-141 VPSAPRSMAILGLF
+141 PP
-155 IDDFSPD
+155 
-162 NLEATLHNQIPSQR
+162 EIP
-176 MYSNP
+176 P
-181 STSERVVEVEKQRM
+181 EV
-195 YAARVAALTEIFKL
+195 
-209 CDTIFNEEKHELDP
+209 
-223 QTLSIIVEDIN
+223 
-234 NKHMNTPELPDWA
+234 
-247 ITKPAREPKEP
+247 KPAEPPTPQVEP
-258 KPVMPTVP
+258 KPVVP
-266 NVEPKPAVP
+266 PSPKVEPKPIVPPSPKVDPKPAGTTFPKAESKPVVPSSLKVEPKPAVP

-281 PVVPPAPKVEP
+281 A
-292 KPVVPP
+292 
-298 APNVEPKPTVPPPA
+298 
-312 PKAEPVVPPA
+312 
-322 PKVEPKP
+322 
-329 VIPPAPKVEP
+329 
-339 KPAALPAPKVEP
+339 KPAD
-351 KPVIPPAPKVEP
+351 
-363 KPAVL
+363 
-368 PAPKVEP
+368 
-375 KPAALPAPKVEP
+375 
-387 KPVVPP
+387 
-393 APKVEPKP
+393 
-401 VVPPAP
+401 
-407 KVEPKP
+407 
-413 VVPPAPKVEPKAVVP
+413 
-428 PGGVVVSE
+428 GVAVSE
-436 EPAPTAPAA
+436 EPVPTAPTAPEAPAA
-445 PAPVVPATAA
+445 PAAS
-455 PAAGD
+455 D
-460 DSDLGD
+460 DLSG
-466 IVIGEPEP
+466 IVINETEP
-474 EEIPSEE
+474 EEIPAGEK
-481 PAADEDSSS
+481 PARAELPVDSGDS
-490 LDGDMDKGA
+490 DNDMDKGA

-504 PAASARRINV
+504 PAAPARRINV

-532 TDALRHVE
+532 TDALRQVE

-563 VIKDILVNRTASGRY
+563 IIKDILTNRTDSGRY
-578 INRSTGR
+578 INRSAGR

-593 NLTGGSTYTAG
+593 NLTGGSTYTAA

-682 LKDFKNSAGVPCAI
+682 LKDFKNSVGVPCAI
-696 NRLTVDSSD
+696 NRLTIDSSD

-712 NILATVYP
+712 NVLATVYP
-720 RAASTIRAAIGTIPL
+720 RATSTMQAAIGTIPL

-828 AQMLFT
+828 TQMLFT
-834 EI
+834 EL

>member
-1 MKATKD
+1 MMIEPITTKFDEKAKDDPTKKVKTILGKSDPNQVRHKVFVGTDPRVWDVIYLQLANAGVSQETINEVYDDVRGGTLNLEPNPLALHLLARYKLAELNSRDDTNSVLETISDAFDIIGNHGEFPHNPSLETLEDTNPDAYQALGILSLFSPEISETVQTTDTDDKDRLMAAANMAARCVNAEVPLTDDNIKQIEGTLTGDIKIAHSADMSNKATS
-7 TTPFELIDEGL
+7 TPGGL
-18 DNNPYFKREYP
+18 PPVSNSSEADL
-29 MVRDGSPLCWA
+29 DL
-40 FYVQMVPTMCEQE
+40 
-53 VINNFFQNLSHPGD
+53 GD
-67 PLFQHLN
+67 IIPKSRKKTKPAKE
-74 DLVLE
+74 E
-79 PHEHKDLAAYLLK
+79 PPVTA
-92 TYQLLDASMC
+92 
-102 SDIEEFANAFTNA
+102 EEEKPA
-115 VETIY
+115 VETPAPPM
-120 GEQDDFAMP
+120 GTE
-129 TDNPIWDATVSN
+129 PISVSSK
-141 VPSAPRSMAILGLF
+141 PP
-155 IDDFSPD
+155 
-162 NLEATLHNQIPSQR
+162 EIP
-176 MYSNP
+176 P
-181 STSERVVEVEKQRM
+181 EVKPVE
-195 YAARVAALTEIFKL
+195 
-209 CDTIFNEEKHELDP
+209 P
-223 QTLSIIVEDIN
+223 
-234 NKHMNTPELPDWA
+234 
-247 ITKPAREPKEP
+247 PAHQVEP
-258 KPVMPTVP
+258 KPVAPPSPKAEPKPIVP
-266 NVEPKPAVP
+266 PVPKVEPKPVVTPSPKVDPNPVVPAAPKIEPKPALTSAPKVEPKPAVP

-281 PVVPPAPKVEP
+281 A
-292 KPVVPP
+292 
-298 APNVEPKPTVPPPA
+298 
-312 PKAEPVVPPA
+312 
-322 PKVEPKP
+322 
-329 VIPPAPKVEP
+329 
-339 KPAALPAPKVEP
+339 KPAD
-351 KPVIPPAPKVEP
+351 
-363 KPAVL
+363 
-368 PAPKVEP
+368 
-375 KPAALPAPKVEP
+375 
-387 KPVVPP
+387 
-393 APKVEPKP
+393 
-401 VVPPAP
+401 
-407 KVEPKP
+407 
-413 VVPPAPKVEPKAVVP
+413 
-428 PGGVVVSE
+428 GVAVSE
-436 EPAPTAPAA
+436 EPVPTAPTDPEAPAA
-445 PAPVVPATAA
+445 PAAS
-455 PAAGD
+455 D
-460 DSDLGD
+460 DLSG
-466 IVIGEPEP
+466 IVINETEP
-474 EEIPSEE
+474 EEIPVSEK
-481 PAADEDSSS
+481 PARAELPVDSGDS
-490 LDGDMDKGA
+490 DNDMDKGA

-504 PAASARRINV
+504 PAAPARRINV

-532 TDALRHVE
+532 TDALRQVE

-554 RFVPGVTQE
+554 RFVPGITQE
-563 VIKDILVNRTASGRY
+563 IIKDILTNRTDSGRY
-578 INRSTGR
+578 INRSAGR

-720 RAASTIRAAIGTIPL
+720 RAASTMQAAIGTIPL

-756 MDALGMS
+756 MDTLGMT

-783 PKEKLSFKKAPAGF
+783 PKEKLRFKKAPAGF

-804 SKKPTLVEAKIG
+804 NKKPTLVEAKIG

-828 AQMLFT
+828 TQILFT
-834 EI
+834 EL

>member
-1 MKATKD
+1 MIEPITTKFDEKAKDDPTKKVKTILGKSDPNQVRHKVFVGTDPRVWDVIYLQLANAGVSQETINEVYDDVRGGTLNIEPNPLALHLLARYKLTELNSSDDANSVLETLSNAFDVIGNHGEFLHHPSLETLEESNPDAYQALGILSLFSPEISETVQTTDTDDKDRLMVAANMATKCVNAEVPLTDDNIKQIEGTLTGDIKVAHSAGMPNKATS
-7 TTPFELIDEGL
+7 TPGGL
-18 DNNPYFKREYP
+18 PPVSNSSEADLDLDDIIPKSRKKTKPVKEEP
-29 MVRDGSPLCWA
+29 P
-40 FYVQMVPTMCEQE
+40 VP
-53 VINNFFQNLSHPGD
+53 
-67 PLFQHLN
+67 
-74 DLVLE
+74 
-79 PHEHKDLAAYLLK
+79 A
-92 TYQLLDASMC
+92 
-102 SDIEEFANAFTNA
+102 EEEKPA
-115 VETIY
+115 VETPAPPM
-120 GEQDDFAMP
+120 GTE
-129 TDNPIWDATVSN
+129 PISASSKPPADIEPPAT
-141 VPSAPRSMAILGLF
+141 PP
-155 IDDFSPD
+155 
-162 NLEATLHNQIPSQR
+162 EIP
-176 MYSNP
+176 P
-181 STSERVVEVEKQRM
+181 EV
-195 YAARVAALTEIFKL
+195 
-209 CDTIFNEEKHELDP
+209 
-223 QTLSIIVEDIN
+223 
-234 NKHMNTPELPDWA
+234 
-247 ITKPAREPKEP
+247 KPAEP
-258 KPVMPTVP
+258 PTP
-266 NVEPKPAVP
+266 Q
-275 PAPKAE
+275 
-281 PVVPPAPKVEP
+281 VEP

-298 APNVEPKPTVPPPA
+298 SPKVEPKPIVPPSPKVDPKPAGTTFPKAESKPVVPSSLKVEPKQVVPPA
-312 PKAEPVVPPA
+312 PKAEA
-322 PKVEPKP
+322 
-329 VIPPAPKVEP
+329 
-339 KPAALPAPKVEP
+339 KPAD
-351 KPVIPPAPKVEP
+351 
-363 KPAVL
+363 
-368 PAPKVEP
+368 
-375 KPAALPAPKVEP
+375 
-387 KPVVPP
+387 
-393 APKVEPKP
+393 
-401 VVPPAP
+401 
-407 KVEPKP
+407 
-413 VVPPAPKVEPKAVVP
+413 
-428 PGGVVVSE
+428 GVAVSE
-436 EPAPTAPAA
+436 EPVPTAPTAPEAPAA
-445 PAPVVPATAA
+445 PAAS
-455 PAAGD
+455 D
-460 DSDLGD
+460 DLSG
-466 IVIGEPEP
+466 IVINETEP
-474 EEIPSEE
+474 EEIPVSEK
-481 PAADEDSSS
+481 PARAELPVDSGDS
-490 LDGDMDKGA
+490 DNDMDKGA

-504 PAASARRINV
+504 PAAPARRINV

-532 TDALRHVE
+532 TDALRQVE

-563 VIKDILVNRTASGRY
+563 IIKDILTNRTDSGRY
-578 INRSTGR
+578 INRSAGR

-593 NLTGGSTYTAG
+593 NLTGGSTYTAA

-682 LKDFKNSAGVPCAI
+682 LKDFKNSVGVPCAI
-696 NRLTVDSSD
+696 NRLTIDSSD

-712 NILATVYP
+712 NVLATVYP
-720 RAASTIRAAIGTIPL
+720 RATSTMQAAIGTIPL

-828 AQMLFT
+828 TQMLFT
-834 EI
+834 EL

>member
-1 MKATKD
+1 MMIKPITTKNDETANDDAVKTVKDKKGKTKNVNTLLGKYDPNQVRRKVFIDTDPRVWNVVYLQLANAGVSQETINEVYDEVRGGTLNLEPNPLVLHLLARYKLTGLNSSDDTNAVLETISDAFDVIGNHGEFPHNPSLETLEDYNPDAYQALGILSLFSPEISETVQTTDTDDKDRLMAAANMAARCVNAEVPLTDDNIKQIEGTLTGDIKVAHSAGMPNKATS
-7 TTPFELIDEGL
+7 TLGGL
-18 DNNPYFKREYP
+18 PPVNNSSE
-29 MVRDGSPLCWA
+29 A
-40 FYVQMVPTMCEQE
+40 
-53 VINNFFQNLSHPGD
+53 
-67 PLFQHLN
+67 
-74 DLVLE
+74 DLVLDDIIPKSRKKTKPVKEE
-79 PHEHKDLAAYLLK
+79 PPFPAEEEKPAVEPPAPPMGIK
-92 TYQLLDASMC
+92 PITVSSNPPA
-102 SDIEEFANAFTNA
+102 DIE
-115 VETIY
+115 
-120 GEQDDFAMP
+120 
-129 TDNPIWDATVSN
+129 
-141 VPSAPRSMAILGLF
+141 
-155 IDDFSPD
+155 
-162 NLEATLHNQIPSQR
+162 
-176 MYSNP
+176 P
-181 STSERVVEVEKQRM
+181 STTPPEIPPEVK
-195 YAARVAALTEIFKL
+195 LTE
-209 CDTIFNEEKHELDP
+209 P
-223 QTLSIIVEDIN
+223 P
-234 NKHMNTPELPDWA
+234 TPP
-247 ITKPAREPKEP
+247 
-258 KPVMPTVP
+258 
-266 NVEPKPAVP
+266 VEPKPTVP
-275 PAPKAE
+275 TT
-281 PVVPPAPKVEP
+281 PKVEP

-298 APNVEPKPTVPPPA
+298 APKVELKPAVPPT
-312 PKAEPVVPPA
+312 

-339 KPAALPAPKVEP
+339 KTVVP
-351 KPVIPPAPKVEP
+351 PVPKVEP
-363 KPAVL
+363 KPAV
-368 PAPKVEP
+368 PPT
-375 KPAALPAPKVEP
+375 PKVEP
-387 KPVVPP
+387 KPVAPT
-393 APKVEPKP
+393 APKADAKP
-401 VVPPAP
+401 AD
-407 KVEPKP
+407 
-413 VVPPAPKVEPKAVVP
+413 
-428 PGGVVVSE
+428 GVAVSE
-436 EPAPTAPAA
+436 EPVPTAPTAPTAPEAPAA
-445 PAPVVPATAA
+445 PAAS
-455 PAAGD
+455 D
-460 DSDLGD
+460 DLSG
-466 IVIGEPEP
+466 IVINETEP
-474 EEIPSEE
+474 EEIPVSEK
-481 PAADEDSSS
+481 PARAELPVDSGDS
-490 LDGDMDKGA
+490 DNDMDKGA

-504 PAASARRINV
+504 PAAPARRINV

-532 TDALRHVE
+532 TDALRQVE

-563 VIKDILVNRTASGRY
+563 IIKDILTNRTDSGRY

-682 LKDFKNSAGVPCAI
+682 LKDFKNSVGVPCAI
-696 NRLTVDSSD
+696 NRLTIDSSD

-712 NILATVYP
+712 NVLATVYP
-720 RAASTIRAAIGTIPL
+720 RATSTMQAAIGTIPL

-747 SPTKGARIY
+747 SPTKGAKIY
-756 MDALGMS
+756 MDTLGMT

-783 PKEKLSFKKAPAGF
+783 PKEKLRFKKAPAGF

-804 SKKPTLVEAKIG
+804 NKKPTLVEAKIG

-828 AQMLFT
+828 TQILFT
-834 EI
+834 EL